1 MDTWECEQPEWLET
15 LKILRHHKEI
25 LDSAYN
31 ANPLP
36 DTPNK
41 KRKIDPEYSTGIFR
55 CQRYADFIYFVDN
68 HFEQIIE
75 QISIKWQFN
84 FFFFIL
90 TNLMS
95 LGRKFSTDCCY
106 Y

>member
-55 CQRYADFIYFVDN
+55 YQRYTDFIYFVVN
-68 HFEQIIE
+68 HFEQIFE

-84 FFFFIL
+84 FFF
-90 TNLMS
+90 
-95 LGRKFSTDCCY
+95 
-106 Y
+106 